1 MEKQTIIVHN
11 YFSGGSI
18 LHRVRYDEDIESY
31 EVEAYCV
38 GGEEGVF
45 AIYQSP
51 KGEDWYEYAQG
62 DDGHWW
68 FAGVMSKSWYP
79 QIVEA
84 ITAIIED
91 DKDKAQP

>member
-18 LHRVRYDEDIESY
+18 LHRVRYDEDITSY

-38 GGEEGVF
+38 GGEDGVF

-51 KGEDWYEYAQG
+51 TYPDCFEYAQG

-84 ITAIIED
+84 MNSILNED
-91 DKDKAQP
+91 Q